1 MTRNSGTRRAAP
13 RRPVRVVSDGQ
24 LAAAA
29 AAFLALALLCIALF
43 ALLLHSNTARIVN
56 VEHDDAGLLAVD
68 DVLIASG
75 PPINAG
81 RTMPVYLQDDPQW
94 GYLPYADGST
104 VAESGCGLTCAAMA
118 CVYLANQIVTPLDLN
133 SAVGDSCTVAGVN
146 DMALFG
152 QYLSAHYGLTTSD
165 MFFDLD
171 RALEEAGNGAVVFAS
186 LQGRFGDRAYGGHIV
201 AIWKMDGESV
211 YVRDPASG
219 ANSQRAFTVD
229 ELRAVEWAYFYA
241 IERADGQ

>member
-1 MTRNSGTRRAAP
+1 MARTSGKRRVTP
-13 RRPVRVVSDGQ
+13 RKPARVVTGGQ

-29 AAFLALALLCIALF
+29 AAFLALALLCVALF
-43 ALLLHSNTARIVN
+43 ALLLHASTPRVVN
-56 VEHDDAGLLAVD
+56 VLDDAGSLAVD
-68 DVLIASG
+68 DVQIASG
-75 PPINAG
+75 RAVNAG

-133 SAVGDSCTVAGVN
+133 SSVGDSCTVAGVN

-152 QYLSAHYGLTTSD
+152 RYMAAHYGLTTSE

-171 RALEEAGNGAVVFAS
+171 RALEEVESGAVVYAS
-186 LQGRFGDRAYGGHIV
+186 LQGQFGDRAYGGHIV
-201 AIWKMDGESV
+201 AIWRVDGENI

-229 ELRAVEWAYFYA
+229 ELRRVEWAYFYA
-241 IERADGQ
+241 IERSDGQ